1 MNNENELDINI
12 IEIIIIIYNQKW
24 KVITITILS
33 LFIGISY
40 SIFSKPKFETEIVYK
55 KNESFD
61 LSLTAVDSL
70 LYKSFNS
77 LDIFSNWKKT
87 SDYKILKFEE
97 IINSININS
106 LEFKRDIGQ
115 NLIEFNSIKEY
126 RSIILKTNQIDL
138 IKSIYSYLE
147 FVNSFITKTY
157 SEEMLTYLEIGSN
170 LIKEGEINVNNI
182 DLQLFKIKQSI
193 SKIKNGELL
202 IEYSLPTEPKLVS
215 TPTISILFISVII
228 GFLFSIFFIFF
239 SNFIKK
245 IKHEL
250 NQK

>member
-1 MNNENELDINI
+1 MNNEKELDINI
-12 IEIIIIIYNQKW
+12 IEIIRIIYNKKW

-40 SIFSKPKFETEIVYK
+40 SIYSKPKFETEIAYK

-61 LSLTAVDSL
+61 LSITAIDSL
-70 LYKSFNS
+70 FYNSLNS
-77 LDIFSNWKKT
+77 LDIFSSWKKT
-87 SDYKILKFEE
+87 SNNKILKFEE
-97 IINSININS
+97 ISNSLTLNG
-106 LEFKRDIGQ
+106 LEFKEGNDQ

-126 RSIILKTNQIDL
+126 QPIILKTNQIDL

-147 FVNSFITKTY
+147 FVNRFITNTY
-157 SEEMLTYLEIGSN
+157 SEQLLKDLSIGSE
-170 LIKEGEINVNNI
+170 LIKEDKINYNSI
-182 DLQLFKIKQSI
+182 DLVLFEIKRSI
-193 SKIKNGELL
+193 SKIKNGESL
-202 IEYSLPTEPKLVS
+202 IEFSLPTKSKLVS
-215 TPTISILFISVII
+215 TPTITILFISVII

>member
-1 MNNENELDINI
+1 MNNEKELDIDI
-12 IEIIIIIYNQKW
+12 IKIITNIYNKKW

-40 SIFSKPKFETEIVYK
+40 SIYSKPKFETDIAYK

-61 LSLTAVDSL
+61 LSITAIDSL
-70 LYKSFNS
+70 FYNSFNS
-77 LDIFSNWKKT
+77 LEIFSSWKKM
-87 SDYKILKFEE
+87 SDNKILKFEE
-97 IINSININS
+97 ISNSTNLNG
-106 LEFKRDIGQ
+106 LEFKRDTDQ

-126 RSIILKTNQIDL
+126 QPIILKTNQIDL

-147 FVNSFITKTY
+147 FVNSFITNTY
-157 SEEMLTYLEIGSN
+157 SEQLLNDLTIGSE
-170 LIKEGEINVNNI
+170 LIKEEKTNYNGLYQVI
-182 DLQLFKIKQSI
+182 FKIKQSI
-193 SKIKNGELL
+193 SKIQNGELL
-202 IEYSLPTEPKLVS
+202 IEFSPPTKSKLVS